1 MNPYL
6 IQGLRLSPVA
16 LARLLGAIPVGQYDL
31 AREAGRFTPREVI
44 AHLADWEP
52 ILRGRIQQGAAH
64 SGAAIETYD
73 ESARALEQNYA
84 GCDVREATN
93 RFRAEREHTVA
104 VVEALSPADLAKTI
118 LHPERG
124 PLTVADLAEMIL
136 GHDVYHIEQLSA
148 YLEPHVVSTW

>member
-6 IQGLRLSPVA
+6 IKGLRLSPFA
-16 LARLLGAIPVGQYDL
+16 IRRLLGAIPVGQYDL
-31 AREAGRFTPREVI
+31 AREEGRFTPREVI

-52 ILRGRIQQGAAH
+52 ILRGRIELGLAQPG
-64 SGAAIETYD
+64 SPVETYD
-73 ESARALEQNYA
+73 ESARAVEQNYA
-84 GCDVREATN
+84 GSDPADTMTRYL
-93 RFRAEREHTVA
+93 AERERTVA
-104 VVEALSPADLAKTI
+104 IVEALVPADCAKTV

-124 PLTVADLAEMIL
+124 PLALPDLAETIL